1 MPAKVLLGLVVFDSI
16 ASYVLWKY
24 YGMIENNPIMLWALT
39 IGWVYWVFKVIQIG
53 LVGVLWLG
61 YDKNRIA
68 RFAVWLLIVVFTFV
82 WVQYFVG
89 ELV

>member
-1 MPAKVLLGLVVFDSI
+1 
-16 ASYVLWKY
+16 
-24 YGMIENNPIMLWALT
+24 MIENNPIMLWALT
-39 IGWVYWVFKVIQIG
+39 IGWIYWVFKAVQLG
-53 LVGVLWLG
+53 LVGVLWWA
-61 YDKNRIA
+61 YDKQKIV